1 MIQSSA
7 FRRSL
12 GRPTKNRTG
21 NRVGAAFAVI
31 LLAASTLAA
40 HAQGPGL
47 TFAGTAPVNL
57 GSSKVGSAATPVT
70 ITYNVTGSGTIG
82 LVAVLTGGAP
92 KLDFTLDP
100 SSTCKGAVTQGN
112 TCTVVVDFTPKYAG
126 QRLGAVQIFDADKN
140 FLVTTNIYGTGTGPQ
155 ITFQPGTQSTL
166 VSGFTKIFG
175 VAVDASG
182 NVYFTSAPN
191 DFPGLYKILAVNGSI
206 PSNPTA
212 DLLVNGFAEGFSEPV
227 GVAVDGAGNV
237 YVADAGNNAIYEI
250 LALDGVITES
260 SPTIRTLGSG
270 FVEPLGVAVD
280 ASGNVYVVDISGGKG
295 GAVKEMLAVNGR
307 IPDNP
312 TIKILADNGFLG
324 PDGMAVDASGNVYV
338 ADTQHNALK
347 EILAVDGTIPSN
359 PTIKVLGSGLN
370 NPNGV
375 AVDASGNVYVADGGD
390 NLVKELLAVNGS
402 IPDNPIILT
411 LGSGFIVPIAVAVA
425 PNGNL
430 YVADFE
436 NNRVVEL
443 DLADPPSLSFP
454 STLVGALSPAQA
466 VTVANVGNAALT
478 GSGLEFSD
486 ATDFSQIEGPGKPE
500 DCTAS
505 FSLAPSAQCDLS
517 IVFGPQSVGP
527 LSGTVTLTDNSGN
540 TPGATQSITLSGTG
554 ITNPEVTVTSNL
566 NPWVATTD
574 VTFSVAVVPLTGN
587 SVPTGT
593 VAFTVDGATA
603 ATVGLNGGQASF
615 VTAALPAGTHTV
627 VAHYSGDG
635 THSATVS
642 APYYQTIYNGPVMTG
657 LSRRYAA
664 NGVEITIFGRNFG
677 ATQGSSTVTFHN
689 VPVSS
694 YPNHPVTWSDTSIT
708 ASVPLKAT
716 TGNIVVTVGGAASN
730 PLGFTVAPSPVVTD
744 VQPRSGPVRT
754 TITVTGTNLLDLDG
768 NALVSFGSLFG
779 TIVSQ
784 SSTSIEVIVPEG
796 ATTGP
801 VRVHANG
808 TGYSGPIFTVN

>member
-1 MIQSSA
+1 M
-7 FRRSL
+7 
-12 GRPTKNRTG
+12 
-21 NRVGAAFAVI
+21 
-31 LLAASTLAA
+31 
-40 HAQGPGL
+40 
-47 TFAGTAPVNL
+47 
-57 GSSKVGSAATPVT
+57 
-70 ITYNVTGSGTIG
+70 
-82 LVAVLTGGAP
+82 
-92 KLDFTLDP
+92 
-100 SSTCKGAVTQGN
+100 
-112 TCTVVVDFTPKYAG
+112 
-126 QRLGAVQIFDADKN
+126 
-140 FLVTTNIYGTGTGPQ
+140 
-155 ITFQPGTQSTL
+155 
-166 VSGFTKIFG
+166 
-175 VAVDASG
+175 AVDANG
-182 NVYFTSAPN
+182 N
-191 DFPGLYKILAVNGSI
+191 LYVADNNSVVKEILAVNGSI
-206 PSNPTA
+206 PAN
-212 DLLVNGFAEGFSEPV
+212 
-227 GVAVDGAGNV
+227 
-237 YVADAGNNAIYEI
+237 
-250 LALDGVITES
+250 
-260 SPTIRTLGSG
+260 PTIRILASG
-270 FVEPLGVAVD
+270 FDFPYGVALD
-280 ASGNVYVVDISGGKG
+280 ASGNVYVSEGG
-295 GAVKEMLAVNGR
+295 
-307 IPDNP
+307 
-312 TIKILADNGFLG
+312 
-324 PDGMAVDASGNVYV
+324 
-338 ADTQHNALK
+338 DTSVK
-347 EILAVDGTIPSN
+347 EILAVNGTIPAN
-359 PTIKVLGSGLN
+359 PTVTTLAGSSFGGPEGL
-370 NPNGV
+370 
-375 AVDASGNVYVADGGD
+375 ALDERGNIYVAD
-390 NLVKELLAVNGS
+390 
-402 IPDNPIILT
+402 
-411 LGSGFIVPIAVAVA
+411 SG
-425 PNGNL
+425 NS
-430 YVADFE
+430 
-436 NNRVVEL
+436 RVVEL

-454 STLVGALSPAQA
+454 QTLVGALSPAQA
-466 VTVANVGNAALT
+466 VTVANVGNATLA

-486 ATDFSQIEGPGKPE
+486 TADFFQVEGPGEPE

-505 FSLAPSAQCDLS
+505 FSLAPSSQCDLS
-517 IVFGPQSVGP
+517 IVFGPQSPGP

-540 TPGATQSITLSGTG
+540 VSGATQSIALSGTG

-664 NGVEITIFGRNFG
+664 NGVEITITGRNFG
-677 ATQGSSTVTFHN
+677 ASQGSSTVTFHK

-694 YPNHPVTWSDTSIT
+694 YPNHPVIWSDTSIT

-730 PLGFTVAPSPVVTD
+730 PLGFTVAPSPAVTD

-784 SSTSIEVIVPEG
+784 SSTSIEVIVPDG

>member
-1 MIQSSA
+1 MKPPAAHSP
-7 FRRSL
+7 SL
-12 GRPTKNRTG
+12 PGRTRAG
-21 NRVGAAFAVI
+21 FAI
-31 LLAASTLAA
+31 LALAASTLAA

-47 TFAGTAPVNL
+47 TFAGTAPVNV

-70 ITYNVTGSGTIG
+70 LTYTVTASGTIG
-82 LVAVLTGGAP
+82 SVAVLTGGAP
-92 KLDFTLDP
+92 NLDFTLDP
-100 SSTCKGAVTQGN
+100 SSSCKGTVTGGS
-112 TCTVVVDFTPKYAG
+112 TCTVVVDFTPKYPG

-140 FLVTTNIYGTGTGPQ
+140 FLVTTSIYGTGTGPQ
-155 ITFQPGTQSTL
+155 ITFQPGTQTTL
-166 VSGFTKIFG
+166 TTAFDLPTGMTADVSG
-175 VAVDASG
+175 
-182 NVYFTSAPN
+182 NLYFTAVPN
-191 DFPGLYKILAVNGSI
+191 DLPGLFEILAVNGRIPPNPTIHQLGFGVFSEPAGVAADGSGNVYAADVGNNAVYEVLAINGSI
-206 PSNPTA
+206 PANPNIKV
-212 DLLVNGFAEGFSEPV
+212 LGNGFDGPV
-227 GVAVDGAGNV
+227 GVAVDANGNV
-237 YVADAGNNAIYEI
+237 YVTDYYHI
-250 LALDGVITES
+250 
-260 SPTIRTLGSG
+260 
-270 FVEPLGVAVD
+270 
-280 ASGNVYVVDISGGKG
+280 
-295 GAVKEMLAVNGR
+295 AVKEMLAVNGS

-312 TIKILADNGFLG
+312 TIRILG
-324 PDGMAVDASGNVYV
+324 SR
-338 ADTQHNALK
+338 T
-347 EILAVDGTIPSN
+347 
-359 PTIKVLGSGLN
+359 LGSGFSA
-370 NPNGV
+370 PWGI
-375 AVDASGNVYVADGGD
+375 AVDSSGDVYVTDTV
-390 NLVKELLAVNGS
+390 NNVVYEMIAVNGS
-402 IPDNPIILT
+402 IPDNPIIKTVGSDFNAPTGVVVDASRDAYVADIGNNAVKEVLAVNGSIPDNPT
-411 LGSGFIVPIAVAVA
+411 ILSLGSGFAGPEGVAVA
-425 PNGNL
+425 ANGNL
-430 YVADFE
+430 YVADTH
-436 NNRVVEL
+436 NNRIVEL

-454 STLVGALSPAQA
+454 STLVGALSPAQS
-466 VTVANVGNAALT
+466 VTVANVGNATLT

-486 ATDFSQIEGPGKPE
+486 TADFFQAEGSGKPK

-517 IVFGPQSVGP
+517 VIFGPQSPGP

-540 TPGATQSITLSGTG
+540 VPGATQSITLSGTG

-615 VTAALPAGTHTV
+615 VTAALPPGTHTV

-664 NGVEITIFGRNFG
+664 NGVEITITGRNFG

-689 VPVSS
+689 VPVTSS
-694 YPNHPVTWSDTSIT
+694 PNHPVTWSDTSIT

-784 SSTSIEVIVPEG
+784 SSTSIEVIVPDG